1 MAQSSRRMMLR
12 TSFAL
17 PLAAPALAVAAVTT
31 GSDAKLLGV
40 CAEFVACDRQQRAI
54 YDGPDA
60 IEDEDEAAA
69 ATRPIFA
76 RMHDLLDRMEQ
87 LRALTS
93 DGVAARA
100 RSLAQHSGD
109 GAFSFDTR
117 TTITGRLL
125 GFLLRDAAAVG
136 RA

>member
-1 MAQSSRRMMLR
+1 MVRRLLATSGQGPYRVSALSRTLSPELQTLIEAHPDR
-12 TSFAL
+12 
-17 PLAAPALAVAAVTT
+17 
-31 GSDAKLLGV
+31 
-40 CAEFVACDRQQRAI
+40 AEFVACDRQQRAI